1 MRLHIASRL
10 DECPMKRLLLS
21 AMLAVGQIL
30 VSASAQ
36 TTSNA
41 DIATGGKLRC
51 GTIGIPIVGGVAQ
64 PICKFIAEKL
74 GVPLELVVYKSPG
87 AYAQSFGKGEWGV
100 AIGPSVLAPA
110 AKADVSSDLW
120 LIPLIYVAAPGHEFA
135 SAGQVDRQG
144 VKVGTI
150 KGSPA
155 DKYLSHAIKSAEL
168 VRVPLSPHMATGRIR
183 CRRPD
188 DLSGR

>member
-1 MRLHIASRL
+1 M
-10 DECPMKRLLLS
+10 
-21 AMLAVGQIL
+21 
-30 VSASAQ
+30 
-36 TTSNA
+36 
-41 DIATGGKLRC
+41 
-51 GTIGIPIVGGVAQ
+51 
-64 PICKFIAEKL
+64 
-74 GVPLELVVYKSPG
+74 
-87 AYAQSFGKGEWGV
+87 GV

-135 SAGQVDRQG
+135 GAGQVDRQG

-168 VRVPLSPHMATGRIR
+168 VRVPLSSHMAADVTDLLESDKADVFGADAPSIYRAAQALAGAKVVSGEFNVVRIAAALPKGRPESAKGKLAQIIVEAKR
-183 CRRPD
+183 AGVIQKAIEQQEVKGLRVAD
-188 DLSGR
+188 